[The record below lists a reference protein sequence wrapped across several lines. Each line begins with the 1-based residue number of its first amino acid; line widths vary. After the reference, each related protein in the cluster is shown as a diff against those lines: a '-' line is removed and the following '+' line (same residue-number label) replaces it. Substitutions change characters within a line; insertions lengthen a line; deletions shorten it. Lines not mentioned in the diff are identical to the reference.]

1 MPQHLP
7 KKPTTTKFSD
17 KRRPPL
23 RIICVK
29 SAHFNKIKSNLQFI
43 MLIIGSDLF
52 QPREAC
58 PLLND
63 KFNFMAIL
71 YDNRTEFILTKFA
84 YLESGNRINQLFFI
98 QTNKPSSIQ
107 KLLQLHLITIA
118 RVLLI
123 TISRVRNSKNKSR
136 FSVKIIISSS
146 NKNITTT
153 NVQYHPPQY
162 QKYYRFMISRS
173 PHFIIAKLLT
183 NYILFIINHDQR
195 SNKSFCFLKY
205 KVCKTEPKHKHLI
218 QKININAIFL
228 PKNLPKNQFEIVT
241 LHGHISI
248 QRNSPFSFPQTNYIS
263 MRPIQTQDR
272 ISIDDTSS
280 FPQINAIPI
289 YPIQI
294 EDRISIDGSSS
305 SHQINANS
313 IHHIQKQ
320 DRNSIQ
326 SNAPFSFQVYLTIRK
341 TFMDK
346 KP

>member
-280 FPQINAIPI
+280 FPQINA
-289 YPIQI
+289 
-294 EDRISIDGSSS
+294 
-305 SHQINANS
+305 
-313 IHHIQKQ
+313 
-320 DRNSIQ
+320 
-326 SNAPFSFQVYLTIRK
+326 FQYTPYK
-341 TFMDK
+341 
-346 KP
+346 